1 MTKTSL
7 ILVIIW
13 FLWATTEDLTK
24 NWDTFVFLFYV
35 LFFYFRI
42 LIRSKFHNLRKMS
55 SFISKATLKAF
66 YHVTLFAHKAVL
78 ATEEVSALQ
87 EKIMSSVELN
97 VPKK

>member
-1 MTKTSL
+1 
-7 ILVIIW
+7 
-13 FLWATTEDLTK
+13 
-24 NWDTFVFLFYV
+24 
-35 LFFYFRI
+35 
-42 LIRSKFHNLRKMS
+42 MS